1 MALLGAEMLLYPTA
15 IGSEPILSVDSQP
28 HWQRTMQGHSA
39 ANLMPVIA
47 ANRIGREE
55 VHPCEENGGQESA
68 LVFYGS
74 SFMTDGT
81 GAVIVQASR
90 DQEEVIS
97 AEYDLDA
104 LDKDR
109 LSWGLFR
116 DRRPDMY
123 RCLTSP
129 Q

>member
-1 MALLGAEMLLYPTA
+1 
-15 IGSEPILSVDSQP
+15 
-28 HWQRTMQGHSA
+28 
-39 ANLMPVIA
+39 MPVIA

-109 LSWGLFR
+109 LSPGASSETAGR
-116 DRRPDMY
+116 I
-123 RCLTSP
+123 CIVA
-129 Q
+129 